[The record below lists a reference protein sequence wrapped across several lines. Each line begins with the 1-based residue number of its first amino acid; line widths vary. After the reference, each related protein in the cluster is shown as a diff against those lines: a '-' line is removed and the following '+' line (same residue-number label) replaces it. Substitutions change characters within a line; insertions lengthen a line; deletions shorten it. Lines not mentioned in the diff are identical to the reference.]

1 MKRRF
6 TDVAQF
12 REFFIVTFM
21 SQQDMGAAVAHP
33 YDSAK
38 LKITIGERELTGDLT
53 NIFGYINSY
62 PDEDADQLI
71 ERFIRSLTFAGS
83 SMVEDG
89 RIVAVIRTRDYIDFL
104 LAKGLDVLFEPL
116 CADLMITY
124 MADQPDSMSP
134 LTSKAVPGKD
144 LQTVRKIALDNVRQ
158 WLPKVI
164 SDDQL
169 QSCILYFVQGNT
181 MLSTSL
187 VLIDEFWDSIKA
199 RFPGDVLIALPRRDQ
214 LFIFG
219 DGNPAVKRLA
229 RHLIDVT
236 TQENF
241 NLLSQD
247 LFARRGDK
255 IVLVTD

>member
-12 REFFIVTFM
+12 REFVIATFM
-21 SQQDMGAAVAHP
+21 GQQHMGAAVAHSC
-33 YDSAK
+33 DSAK
-38 LKITIGERELTGDLT
+38 LKITIGEREWTADLT

-62 PDEDADQLI
+62 PDEDTDQLI
-71 ERFIRSLTFAGS
+71 ERFIRSLTFAGP
-83 SMVEDG
+83 SMVEDD

-134 LTSKAVPGKD
+134 LTSKAVAGKD

-158 WLPKVI
+158 WLPKVV

-169 QSCILYFVQGNT
+169 QSGILYFVQDNT

-219 DGNPAVKRLA
+219 DGNPAVKMLA

-241 NLLSQD
+241 NLLSED